1 MKIDYFERKLRFKDL
16 EVWDV
21 RLENSTYR
29 FIVLDENRPPKM
41 DDLYLPDGMELEED
55 ELRKN
60 LITVKV
66 YSTKY
71 VKDKHIEVLD
81 EFAKSIT
88 GHVAMAHCHVVTSFY
103 ESPLDEALNQVL
115 LEKIGHEE
123 SEIPL
128 QKLWHLNQD

>member
-1 MKIDYFERKLRFKDL
+1 MKIDYFERKLRLTDL
-16 EVWDV
+16 EVWDA
-21 RLENSTYR
+21 RLENSIYR

-66 YSTKY
+66 YSTNP
-71 VKDKHIEVLD
+71 VKDEHIEVLD

-88 GHVAMAHCHVVTSFY
+88 EHVAMAHCHVVTSFY
-103 ESPLDEALNQVL
+103 ESPLDAALNQVL
-115 LEKIGHEE
+115 LEKFGHEE

-128 QKLWHLNQD
+128 QNLWHFNQD